1 MTLSKLI
8 LLISTLLT
16 STLAAPQK
24 SRGCGIS
31 HKDLS
36 LPAQH
41 LDSSGQN
48 RSYYIHLPSTYNSDT
63 AYPLVLGFH
72 GSPSSAMTVP
82 LDTKLNNETY
92 SGSKIMVYPEGAGES
107 WAGPTY
113 HNATSVGEDVQFVA
127 DVIANVENRFCVDEA
142 RVFAFGMSNGGG
154 FVGTLACDEKGSS
167 LFTGLAAHSGAFYT
181 DVNGPDN
188 GCAPSKEVPLLEIHG
203 GADKDVPYAGG
214 KGEGGELPSIFNW
227 LNSWALRYKC
237 ESSSVN
243 ITFGS
248 EVRHWSWGCDG
259 KSGLLQHYEVMHLGH
274 AWADT
279 EPNFSQSYA
288 QQGPTVIQASRIIMD
303 FFDSV

>member
-16 STLAAPQK
+16 TLAAPQK

-142 RVFAFGMSNGGG
+142 RVFAFG
-154 FVGTLACDEKGSS
+154 
-167 LFTGLAAHSGAFYT
+167 
-181 DVNGPDN
+181 
-188 GCAPSKEVPLLEIHG
+188 
-203 GADKDVPYAGG
+203 
-214 KGEGGELPSIFNW
+214 
-227 LNSWALRYKC
+227 
-237 ESSSVN
+237 
-243 ITFGS
+243 
-248 EVRHWSWGCDG
+248 
-259 KSGLLQHYEVMHLGH
+259 
-274 AWADT
+274 
-279 EPNFSQSYA
+279 
-288 QQGPTVIQASRIIMD
+288 
-303 FFDSV
+303 

>member
-1 MTLSKLI
+1 
-8 LLISTLLT
+8 
-16 STLAAPQK
+16 
-24 SRGCGIS
+24 
-31 HKDLS
+31 
-36 LPAQH
+36 
-41 LDSSGQN
+41 
-48 RSYYIHLPSTYNSDT
+48 
-63 AYPLVLGFH
+63 
-72 GSPSSAMTVP
+72 
-82 LDTKLNNETY
+82 
-92 SGSKIMVYPEGAGES
+92 
-107 WAGPTY
+107 
-113 HNATSVGEDVQFVA
+113 
-127 DVIANVENRFCVDEA
+127 
-142 RVFAFGMSNGGG
+142 MSNGGG

-259 KSGLLQHYEVMHLGH
+259 KSGLLQHYEVMHLGKSILFF
-274 AWADT
+274 
-279 EPNFSQSYA
+279 FSFGLGVFA
-288 QQGPTVIQASRIIMD
+288 VGCG
-303 FFDSV
+303 